1 MRRNFYLQ
9 HPLMAMNDPRMQNL
23 LDEEGLRGIGA
34 YWIIIEKLSML
45 PEPRTQLEY
54 LRPFCKNRKIPFVY
68 LKKIILKYKL
78 FNLEEDDFFSVE
90 ELNPVKKKEQKMV
103 KNSKENVDS
112 NAKNDE
118 KLQKTSRNNSENHA
132 NNDSN
137 SLNNNDIAKA
147 DNESFKENIKDIIT
161 AATVEEKDATATTV
175 INHSCPLNICDDYG
189 QSQQMLHPVR
199 PWQNMVD
206 ELTTRTPWLETACM
220 QSCYGELLMRNIQKA
235 VEIFKCHIEL
245 YDKGG
250 DLLTMSEVRRYFVNY
265 TKAGKP
271 TSQALRETL
280 IAFEA
285 KQRATLPPNAYL
297 HEQLINGKRTY
308 LGCLIPNDAPARPS
322 DTAFWNEQEH
332 RWISQR

>member
-161 AATVEEKDATATTV
+161 AATVEEKDATATTA

-189 QSQQMLHPVR
+189 QPQQMLHPVR

-308 LGCLIPNDAPARPS
+308 LGCLIPDDAPARPS

>member
-147 DNESFKENIKDIIT
+147 DNESFKENIKDIIS
-161 AATVEEKDATATTV
+161 AATVEEKDATATTT
-175 INHSCPLNICDDYG
+175 INHSCPLNICNDYG

-308 LGCLIPNDAPARPS
+308 LGCLIPDDAPARPS

>member
-1 MRRNFYLQ
+1 MRRNFCLQ

-161 AATVEEKDATATTV
+161 AATVEEKDATATTA

-308 LGCLIPNDAPARPS
+308 LGCLIPDDAPARPS

>member
-1 MRRNFYLQ
+1 
-9 HPLMAMNDPRMQNL
+9 
-23 LDEEGLRGIGA
+23 
-34 YWIIIEKLSML
+34 
-45 PEPRTQLEY
+45 
-54 LRPFCKNRKIPFVY
+54 
-68 LKKIILKYKL
+68 
-78 FNLEEDDFFSVE
+78 
-90 ELNPVKKKEQKMV
+90 MV

-161 AATVEEKDATATTV
+161 AATVEEKDATATTA

-285 KQRATLPPNAYL
+285 KQQTTLPPNAYL

-308 LGCLIPNDAPARPS
+308 LGCLIPDDAPARPS